1 MGTLDGKIALITGS
15 GSGIG
20 AASAQALAQEG
31 AQIVLIGRRR
41 ASLETIAQDIQKAGG
56 QAHIHALD
64 VTHSQAVIAMVE
76 EVQTQ
81 IGTIDIVV
89 HNAGSAGIIRN
100 PQFLTEAEWN
110 SVLQTNLTAVFTLT
124 KAVLD
129 GMLAREDGTIITISS
144 LAAVNANLLGGAAY
158 GAAKAGV
165 KNFMQ
170 FLHNSY
176 RNQGLRA
183 MTILPGETDTPIMDT
198 RARKPE
204 SHERAQMLQAQDVAR
219 AVLLCATLDKRAV
232 IPELHICPTYARDIS
247 ADLDIA
253 RHLEHFPKSVQRFSD
268 KKCGENKKLEHFTK
282 LNEAKNALDAT
293 TQGEKI

>member
-1 MGTLDGKIALITGS
+1 MGILSGKIARMTGA

-20 AASAQALAQEG
+20 AASAQLLAREG

-41 ASLETIAQDIQKAGG
+41 APLEEVAQDIQKAGG
-56 QAHIHALD
+56 QAYIRAID

-76 EVQTQ
+76 EVQDS
-81 IGTIDIVV
+81 IGAIDIVV
-89 HNAGSAGIIRN
+89 HNAGSAGTIRN
-100 PQFLTEAEWN
+100 PQYLSEAEWN
-110 SVLQTNLTAVFTLT
+110 GVLQTNLTAIFTLT
-124 KAVLD
+124 KAVLGD
-129 GMLAREDGTIITISS
+129 MLERGEGTIITVSS

-176 RNQGLRA
+176 RNQGLRS
-183 MTILPGETDTPIMDT
+183 MTILPGETDTPIMEK

-204 SHERAQMLQAQDVAR
+204 PHERAQMLQAQDVAR
-219 AVLLCATLDKRAV
+219 AVHLCATLDKRAV

-247 ADLDIA
+247 TDLDIA
-253 RHLEHFPKSVQRFSD
+253 RHLGAP
-268 KKCGENKKLEHFTK
+268 
-282 LNEAKNALDAT
+282 
-293 TQGEKI
+293 TQGEKT